1 MRQIKTRLPTKKM
14 TGYPVHQKDESSTG
28 LMPSLLTA
36 ALTECA
42 LAMKNYL
49 VFNGFHR
56 SQLLAGRNSN

>member
-49 VFNGFHR
+49 VFKGFH
-56 SQLLAGRNSN
+56 

>member
-1 MRQIKTRLPTKKM
+1 MRQKKITAFRQKM

-56 SQLLAGRNSN
+56 SQLLADRNSN